1 MLQMRGV
8 RRPPSNPSAPSLQVP
23 WTFVSWRASPPPP
36 APGASAGSRW
46 RGGVARPLPLPPRT
60 PPPSLKGSG
69 GVLPPPSFLVCAQ
82 APKLGLGGEAQG
94 AGGVSWSVSWWW
106 RVGGKKG

>member
-1 MLQMRGV
+1 MEGRGC
-8 RRPPSNPSAPSLQVP
+8 Q
-23 WTFVSWRASPPPP
+23 ASPP
-36 APGASAGSRW
+36 AS
-46 RGGVARPLPLPPRT
+46 PH